1 MKRGLKN
8 LWKWLGLVTIM
19 TLAVLVLINREWI
32 GDYWRG
38 VFFQP
43 SDEMVTIRD
52 RLDLADYGTFLF
64 NASNPVLSSREEF
77 NDKCRY
83 EKDEEEAIL
92 GCYLDKDIYIYN
104 IVDKRL
110 DGVRECTAAHELL
123 HAVWKRMK
131 EEERKSYSELL
142 SQVYEQNKDF
152 LEKELE
158 IYENNERGEELY
170 VRVGTEVKNLPGDLE
185 RHFAKVFKDQ
195 DKVVGYYD
203 KYITVFRD
211 LQAELDDLEAEMN
224 SIKMEIEAKEVE
236 YSNRVAQLNAEIDEF
251 NSCAE
256 VAGCFSSQWVF
267 NQKRN
272 VLLGEQN
279 ALVSLYEQI
288 EGLIEV
294 YNQKVDK
301 YNEDVVSNNKLNQ
314 IINSASKVE
323 ELSR

>member
-8 LWKWLGLVTIM
+8 LWKWLGLVTII

-123 HAVWKRMK
+123 HAVWKRMN